1 MGERIASKSKEKLP
15 LGGEVLVGEGFV
27 LKMFPE
33 NVYLIEGKKE
43 NFNPE
48 RHYFSLLGEDIAGVC
63 SLLRGKGV
71 ELEKMFPLCRIDGV
85 MTDVIIIGKMRQ
97 RAIKS

>member
-1 MGERIASKSKEKLP
+1 MGEKIASKTKEELP
-15 LGGEVLVGEGFV
+15 LAREVLVDENFV

-43 NFNPE
+43 SFNPE
-48 RHYFSLLGEDIAGVC
+48 KHYFSLLGENIAAAC
-63 SLLRGKGV
+63 SLLRGKGI
-71 ELEKMFPLCRIDGV
+71 EPEKMFPLCGIDGV